1 MFRPKHVLKSVTR
14 YVFWVVFMIQ
24 GLDGECLLTSLV
36 DADFRDAQ
44 LFGCGVQTLND
55 DVLVCLA
62 GCVLRAGCVL
72 VAGWLALDGDRL
84 GDSHSDI
91 LLSTQ
96 RV

>member
-1 MFRPKHVLKSVTR
+1 MFRPRHVLKSVTR

-24 GLDGECLLTSLV
+24 GSFGECLLTSLV

-55 DVLVCLA
+55 DVLVCA
-62 GCVLRAGCVL
+62 
-72 VAGWLALDGDRL
+72 AGWLAVDGDRL

-96 RV
+96 WV